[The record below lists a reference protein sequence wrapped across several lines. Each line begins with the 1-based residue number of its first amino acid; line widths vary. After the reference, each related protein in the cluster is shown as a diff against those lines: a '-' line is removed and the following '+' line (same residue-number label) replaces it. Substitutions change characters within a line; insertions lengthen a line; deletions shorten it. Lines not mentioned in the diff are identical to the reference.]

1 MSMGSMLSQY
11 IKKTN
16 QTKRKFAHDI
26 GFGEATVYKWCNDD
40 VPIPLDQIALL
51 AEYFSDMLKQPPNV
65 IIFKF
70 VLEDTTV
77 RAVLATYRR
86 SQLK

>member
-1 MSMGSMLSQY
+1 MSMGFTLSQY
-11 IKKTN
+11 IHKTK

-51 AEYFSDMLKQPPNV
+51 AEYFSDILKEPPNV

-70 VLEDTTV
+70 VLQDSTV
-77 RAVLATYRR
+77 RAVLASYRR
-86 SQLK
+86 SQQK